1 MDLIFSHQKEGNKM
15 VSKEDYKRFENGLKA
30 HQGEE
35 EFKFIVD
42 FTTAL
47 AKERA
52 MSHKMVC
59 DELERWAM
67 LERAR

>member
-1 MDLIFSHQKEGNKM
+1 M
-15 VSKEDYKRFENGLKA
+15 VSKQDYKRFEKGLNA
-30 HQGEE
+30 HRGEE
-35 EFKFIVD
+35 EFKFILE

-59 DELERWAM
+59 AELERWAM
-67 LERAR
+67 VERIR

>member
-1 MDLIFSHQKEGNKM
+1 M
-15 VSKEDYKRFENGLKA
+15 VSKKDYKRFEKGLKDR
-30 HQGEE
+30 QGEE
-35 EFKFIVD
+35 EFKFILE

-59 DELERWAM
+59 AELERWAM
-67 LERAR
+67 LERVQ

>member
-1 MDLIFSHQKEGNKM
+1 M
-15 VSKEDYKRFENGLKA
+15 VSKQDYKRFERGLNA

-35 EFKFIVD
+35 EFKFILE

-59 DELERWAM
+59 SELERWAM
-67 LERAR
+67 LERTR

>member
-1 MDLIFSHQKEGNKM
+1 M
-15 VSKEDYKRFENGLKA
+15 VSKEDYKRFEKGLNS
-30 HQGEE
+30 HQGED
-35 EFKFIVD
+35 EFKFILE
-42 FTTAL
+42 FTSAL

-59 DELERWAM
+59 AELERWAM

>member
-1 MDLIFSHQKEGNKM
+1 MGLIFSHQKEGNKM
-15 VSKEDYKRFENGLKA
+15 VSKKDYKRFEKGLKA

-35 EFKFIVD
+35 EFKFIID
-42 FTTAL
+42 FTNAL

>member
-1 MDLIFSHQKEGNKM
+1 M
-15 VSKEDYKRFENGLKA
+15 VSKEDYKRFENGLKI
-30 HQGEE
+30 HQGED
-35 EFKFIVD
+35 EFKFILD
-42 FTTAL
+42 FTAVL

-59 DELERWAM
+59 AELERWAM

>member
-1 MDLIFSHQKEGNKM
+1 M
-15 VSKEDYKRFENGLKA
+15 VSKQDYKRFEKGWRT

-35 EFKFIVD
+35 EFNFILD

-59 DELERWAM
+59 AELERWAM

>member
-1 MDLIFSHQKEGNKM
+1 M
-15 VSKEDYKRFENGLKA
+15 VSKEDYKRFERGLKT
-30 HQGEE
+30 HRGEE
-35 EFKFIVD
+35 EFKFILG

-59 DELERWAM
+59 AEIERWAM

>member
-1 MDLIFSHQKEGNKM
+1 M
-15 VSKEDYKRFENGLKA
+15 VSKEDYKRFEKEWKT
-30 HQGEE
+30 HQDEE
-35 EFKFIVD
+35 EFKFIIE

-59 DELERWAM
+59 ADLERWAM

>member
-1 MDLIFSHQKEGNKM
+1 M
-15 VSKEDYKRFENGLKA
+15 VSKEDYKSFERGLKE

-35 EFKFIVD
+35 EFKFILE
-42 FTTAL
+42 FTATL

-59 DELERWAM
+59 AELERWSM

>member
-1 MDLIFSHQKEGNKM
+1 M
-15 VSKEDYKRFENGLKA
+15 VSTEDYKRFEKGLKE

-35 EFKFIVD
+35 EFNFIIE
-42 FTTAL
+42 FTATL

-59 DELERWAM
+59 YELERWAM

>member
-1 MDLIFSHQKEGNKM
+1 M
-15 VSKEDYKRFENGLKA
+15 VSKQDYKRFERGLKA
-30 HQGEE
+30 HRGEE
-35 EFKFIVD
+35 EFKFIID

-52 MSHKMVC
+52 MSHKMFC
-59 DELERWAM
+59 AELERWAM

>member
-1 MDLIFSHQKEGNKM
+1 M
-15 VSKEDYKRFENGLKA
+15 VSKEDYKRFEKGLKS

-35 EFKFIVD
+35 EFKFILE

-47 AKERA
+47 AKERE
-52 MSHKMVC
+52 MSHKMAC
-59 DELERWAM
+59 AELERWAM

>member
-1 MDLIFSHQKEGNKM
+1 M
-15 VSKEDYKRFENGLKA
+15 VSKEDYKRFERGLKT

-35 EFKFIVD
+35 EFKFILD
-42 FTTAL
+42 FTAAL

-52 MSHKMVC
+52 MSNKTVC
-59 DELERWAM
+59 GELERWAM

>member
-1 MDLIFSHQKEGNKM
+1 M
-15 VSKEDYKRFENGLKA
+15 VSKQDYKRFERGLKT

-35 EFKFIVD
+35 EFKFILEL
-42 FTTAL
+42 TTAL

-59 DELERWAM
+59 ADLERWAM

>member
-1 MDLIFSHQKEGNKM
+1 M
-15 VSKEDYKRFENGLKA
+15 VSKEDYKRFAKGWEA

-35 EFKFIVD
+35 EFKFVLE

-52 MSHKMVC
+52 MSRKMVC
-59 DELERWAM
+59 DELVRWAM
-67 LERAR
+67 LERVR